1 METSTTETK
10 RILSEVDLNEIAG
23 IVIALKQ
30 LTKHDTITCSLLV
43 GNCVN
48 ASAAERNKIVLKVA
62 EIEMTKAGNPS

>member
-23 IVIALKQ
+23 IVIAMKQ

-48 ASAAERNKIVLKVA
+48 ASSDERNKIVLKVA
-62 EIEMTKAGNPS
+62 EIEATKAGNPF